1 MEKDNMKYRLIC
13 VDVDGTLLN
22 DEKKVP
28 TLVKESL
35 KRASGMGIEI
45 ALVTGRMPAGADLVE
60 RELSLPCIKA
70 CSAGTYI
77 LLGDQ
82 CIHTEYMMPG
92 VMREIYTEFA
102 LKNGLPLWIFQGRKW
117 YVTDVDSYVRQEI
130 EIIRYEPEIVD
141 VEELAQSWE
150 EDGTGPNKLLIA
162 GDPETVC
169 RIEKEMKEMDLPDVD
184 MARSSE
190 NYLEIFPKGV
200 TKGEALAAVCG
211 KLNIKLE
218 ETIAFGDQELDI
230 PMLKK
235 AGVGVA
241 MGNAIEELKE
251 AADFVTK
258 SNNDAG
264 IAYALE
270 TYL

>member
-1 MEKDNMKYRLIC
+1 MKYRLIC

-28 TLVKESL
+28 ELVKESL
-35 KRASGMGIEI
+35 KKASGRGIQI

-60 RELSLPCIKA
+60 RELSLPCIKV

-82 CIHTEYMMPG
+82 CIHTEYMMPK
-92 VMREIYTEFA
+92 VMREVYTEFA

-117 YVTDVDSYVRQEI
+117 YVTDMDRYVRQEI
-130 EIIRYEPEIVD
+130 EIIQYEPEVVD
-141 VEELAQSWE
+141 VETVAQSWE
-150 EDGTGPNKLLIA
+150 EAGTGPNKLLIA
-162 GDPETVC
+162 GDPETIC
-169 RIEKEMKEMDLPDVD
+169 RIEEEMKRMDLPEVD
-184 MARSSE
+184 LARSSGH
-190 NYLEIFPKGV
+190 YLEIFPKGV
-200 TKGEALAAVCG
+200 TKGEALAVICE

-218 ETIAFGDQELDI
+218 ETIAFGDQELDV
-230 PMLKK
+230 PMIQK
-235 AGVGVA
+235 AGVGIA
-241 MGNAIEELKE
+241 MGNAIKE
-251 AADFVTK
+251 VKEVADYVTR

-270 TYL
+270 QYL

>member
-1 MEKDNMKYRLIC
+1 
-13 VDVDGTLLN
+13 
-22 DEKKVP
+22 
-28 TLVKESL
+28 
-35 KRASGMGIEI
+35 
-45 ALVTGRMPAGADLVE
+45 
-60 RELSLPCIKA
+60 
-70 CSAGTYI
+70 
-77 LLGDQ
+77 
-82 CIHTEYMMPG
+82 
-92 VMREIYTEFA
+92 
-102 LKNGLPLWIFQGRKW
+102 
-117 YVTDVDSYVRQEI
+117 
-130 EIIRYEPEIVD
+130 
-141 VEELAQSWE
+141 
-150 EDGTGPNKLLIA
+150 
-162 GDPETVC
+162 
-169 RIEKEMKEMDLPDVD
+169 MDLPDVD

-218 ETIAFGDQELDI
+218 EAIAFGDQELDI

-241 MGNAIEELKE
+241 MGNAIEEVKE

>member
-1 MEKDNMKYRLIC
+1 MGKDNMKYKLIC

-22 DEKKVP
+22 DEKKIP
-28 TLVKESL
+28 ELVKESL
-35 KRASGMGIEI
+35 QKASGMGIQI

-60 RELSLPCIKA
+60 RELSVPCIKV

-82 CIHTEYMMPG
+82 CIHTEYMMPK

-102 LKNGLPLWIFQGRKW
+102 QKNDLPLWIFQGREW
-117 YVTDVDSYVRQEI
+117 YVTDMDSYVKQEI
-130 EIIRYEPEIVD
+130 EIIQYEPEV
-141 VEELAQSWE
+141 VEMGNLVQSWE

-169 RIEKEMKEMDLPDVD
+169 RIEEEMKHADMQEVD
-184 MARSSE
+184 MARSSDH
-190 NYLEIFPKGV
+190 YLEIFPKGV
-200 TKGEALAAVCG
+200 TKGEALAAVCE
-211 KLNIKLE
+211 KLNIRLE
-218 ETIAFGDQELDI
+218 DTIAFGDQELDI

-235 AGVGVA
+235 AGVGIA
-241 MGNAIEELKE
+241 MGNAIEEVKE
-251 AADFVTK
+251 AADLVTG
-258 SNNDAG
+258 SNNEAG

-270 TYL
+270 QYL